1 MANFT
6 KDYKE
11 TIKNRINQDPDFAQH
26 LLDEAISLI
35 LNDEPETA
43 RLVLRDL
50 VNATIGFEKL
60 SEETQKN
67 SKSLHRML
75 SVKGNPSM
83 NNLTHI
89 INALRKTLKV
99 NYEIHAVPA

>member
-1 MANFT
+1 MTHFT
-6 KDYKE
+6 KDYRE
-11 TIKNRINQDPDFAQH
+11 TIQNRMKDDPNFTQH

-50 VNATIGFEKL
+50 VNATIGFEEL
-60 SEETQKN
+60 SQQTQKN

-75 SVKGNPSM
+75 SVNGNPSM
-83 NNLTHI
+83 NNLTQI
-89 INALRKTLKV
+89 INSLRESLNV
-99 NYEIHAVPA
+99 DYDIHAIPA

>member
-6 KDYKE
+6 KDYKK
-11 TIKNRINQDPDFAQH
+11 IIQNRINQDPDFAQH

-60 SEETQKN
+60 SEKTQKN

-75 SVKGNPSM
+75 SLNGNPSM

-89 INALRKTLKV
+89 INVVKQSLNV
-99 NYEIHAVPA
+99 NYEIHTVPA

>member
-6 KDYKE
+6 KDYKK
-11 TIKNRINQDPDFAQH
+11 TIQDRINQDSDFAQH

-60 SEETQKN
+60 SEKTQKN

-75 SVKGNPSM
+75 TAKGNPSM

-89 INALRKTLKV
+89 INVVKESLNV